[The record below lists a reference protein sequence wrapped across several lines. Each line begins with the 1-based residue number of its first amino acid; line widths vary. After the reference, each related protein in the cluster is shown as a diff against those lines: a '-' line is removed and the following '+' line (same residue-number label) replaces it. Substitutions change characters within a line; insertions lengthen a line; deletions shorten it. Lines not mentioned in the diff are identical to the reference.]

1 MKKLL
6 TLAALALSLGLSS
19 QSFADSNVFGVQTP
33 IDRKEVKDN
42 VYSGY
47 VAKNL
52 QDGFHV
58 QKLQNQHSAIT
69 KIDNDKEN
77 DRGFKPTMHD
87 KYSFQWYGKI

>member
-6 TLAALALSLGLSS
+6 TLTVLALSLGLSS
-19 QSFADSNVFGVQTP
+19 QSFADSNIFGVQTP

-42 VYSGY
+42 AFGGY
-47 VAKNL
+47 VAKHL

-58 QKLQNQHSAIT
+58 QKLQNPISSIA

-77 DRGFKPTMHD
+77 VRGFSPTMHD

>member
-6 TLAALALSLGLSS
+6 TLTALALSLGLSS

-33 IDRKEVKDN
+33 IERKEVKDN
-42 VYSGY
+42 VFSGY
-47 VAKNL
+47 VAKHL

-58 QKLQNQHSAIT
+58 PKLQNPISSIT
-69 KIDNDKEN
+69 RVDNDKEN
-77 DRGFKPTMHD
+77 DRGFRPTMHD

>member
-19 QSFADSNVFGVQTP
+19 QSFADSNIFGVQTP

-42 VYSGY
+42 VYNGY

-58 QKLQNQHSAIT
+58 QKLQNPNSSTA
-69 KIDNDKEN
+69 KIDNK
-77 DRGFKPTMHD
+77 
-87 KYSFQWYGKI
+87 